1 MRISDWSSDVC
12 SSDLEISELPAGE
25 DYLQASFMW
34 IDPFGVHQYGWV
46 NVPVTL
52 VSGIEAELLTESLF
66 LSPNGDAQHDTGVVR
81 WSTQSDVTATIKLEA
96 SGFDDSGAWSRS
108 FTLVD
113 GESFAMG
120 EHELTLD
127 GTDDAQEIPDG
138 TYDLRVQL
146 SSPGT
151 RGVLLE
157 HKVHIDR
164 TVPGVLSAPAGS
176 PTVTGTVDL
185 TWEGR
190 ALSLL
195 EVLEGD
201 TLLGSVEYGYRIS
214 IDTTSLQPGLH
225 EVHPRVTLYVFAI
238 NRYVTCTGA
247 AVEIDVANPVSIS
260 S

>member
-113 GESFAMG
+113 GRSE
-120 EHELTLD
+120 ER
-127 GTDDAQEIPDG
+127 
-138 TYDLRVQL
+138 RVGKECV
-146 SSPGT
+146 STCRSRWSP
-151 RGVLLE
+151 
-157 HKVHIDR
+157 
-164 TVPGVLSAPAGS
+164 
-176 PTVTGTVDL
+176 
-185 TWEGR
+185 
-190 ALSLL
+190 
-195 EVLEGD
+195 
-201 TLLGSVEYGYRIS
+201 
-214 IDTTSLQPGLH
+214 
-225 EVHPRVTLYVFAI
+225 
-238 NRYVTCTGA
+238 
-247 AVEIDVANPVSIS
+247 
-260 S
+260 